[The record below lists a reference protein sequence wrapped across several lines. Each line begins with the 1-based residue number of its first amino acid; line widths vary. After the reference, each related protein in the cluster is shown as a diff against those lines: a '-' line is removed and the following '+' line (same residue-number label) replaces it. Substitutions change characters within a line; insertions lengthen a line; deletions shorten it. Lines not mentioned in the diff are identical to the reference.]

1 MKITAAELVVN
12 FFMAIL
18 LAILI
23 GFAVCSHKKST
34 INKKPN
40 SVTNTFRCDTIQIND
55 STFVIRTKK

>member
-12 FFMAIL
+12 FFMAIF
-18 LAILI
+18 I